1 MKLLWRGKGLIDRM
15 IERERRLIG
24 ILDDL
29 EKYSAELQAESEKR
43 MKEHEALM
51 AEHEARMAE
60 HEARMAEHEAR
71 MAEMLAGLRD
81 RIDRM
86 SVNGEQDNGRN
97 HRKPQA
103 LHTEDPPTQ
112 GAV

>member
-1 MKLLWRGKGLIDRM
+1 MKLLWRGKDLIDMM

-51 AEHEARMAE
+51 AE
-60 HEARMAEHEAR
+60 
-71 MAEMLAGLRD
+71 MLAVLRD
-81 RIDRM
+81 RIDRIA
-86 SVNGEQDNGRN
+86 DKR
-97 HRKPQA
+97 
-103 LHTEDPPTQ
+103 
-112 GAV
+112 

>member
-1 MKLLWRGKGLIDRM
+1 M

-60 HEARMAEHEAR
+60 
-71 MAEMLAGLRD
+71 MLAGLRD

-103 LHTEDPPTQ
+103 LHTENPPTQ